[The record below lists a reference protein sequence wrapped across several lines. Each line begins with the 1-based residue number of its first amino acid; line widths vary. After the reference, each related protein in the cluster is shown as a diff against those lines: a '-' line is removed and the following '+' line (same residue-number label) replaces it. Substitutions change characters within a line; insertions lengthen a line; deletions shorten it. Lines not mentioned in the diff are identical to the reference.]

1 MSSSKDNVRCYRDTM
16 TNNYDDSVTAS
27 EVFPVESFS
36 ACACSLCRS
45 IPTCGDCC
53 SSGCPSG
60 ATGATG
66 ATGHTGA
73 TGSNI
78 FVETAEILGAVFDNL
93 MAQYNRKRLQVAA
106 LRILK
111 LIALFL

>member
-27 EVFPVESFS
+27 EVFPVDSFS

-45 IPTCGDCC
+45 
-53 SSGCPSG
+53 GCRSG
-60 ATGATG
+60 ATGATGYTG